1 MLKKA
6 QKGTSATVI
15 AIVTH
20 EWRLR
25 LWLRSSSQNGDRD
38 CDCDCKS
45 CDYDCDCDCDS
56 LSCLWLCANWTTDC
70 DCDSSGDCDPVGT
83 CVFCDYD
90 YSDSAIGSSGV
101 VTATSFFRA
110 LINPLPKKFPRLEP
124 IRLILP
130 LRWAKTWQD
139 RGIVCI
145 FYDCS
150 QQRYHQ

>member
-1 MLKKA
+1 MKTMLKKA

-38 CDCDCKS
+38 CDCDC
-45 CDYDCDCDCDS
+45 DS
-56 LSCLWLCANWTTDC
+56 LSCLWLCANWATDC

-110 LINPLPKKFPRLEP
+110 LVEKYGTSAFKCRVARIFPSPGCKDPSYWMKKFVSYIWEYF
-124 IRLILP
+124 
-130 LRWAKTWQD
+130 LRTD
-139 RGIVCI
+139 N
-145 FYDCS
+145 
-150 QQRYHQ
+150 YHFHPY

>member
-1 MLKKA
+1 MKTMLKKA

-110 LINPLPKKFPRLEP
+110 LRTFSRGLWKKFQSKKMGFCQKMKLKVRLEYSDKP
-124 IRLILP
+124 P
-130 LRWAKTWQD
+130 FF
-139 RGIVCI
+139 G
-145 FYDCS
+145 
-150 QQRYHQ
+150 